1 MAERFSLAAAPC
13 YDPRALRRLGSTA
26 ARGEDGPDSLPP
38 VPDHDDASLLSEFP
52 PVSYEAWRAR
62 VERDLGR
69 PVTTLDA
76 RTVEGPTLRPLYVA
90 EDGEPGPRPPAHPP
104 GWSLALEYAMGE
116 PEALARALRR
126 DAARGLEVAWIR
138 LHDHLRAGAA
148 VPGAVTGTVLAPEA
162 LPSLVAA
169 AGPGV
174 ALHLD
179 AGLLAPALVR
189 VLLEVRGSEGP
200 DDAVLCDPLAVLAG
214 TGGLGVSLDLAYA
227 RLAES
232 TGNAALR
239 RPPTKTM
246 RTILVDAVAM
256 HDAGASAEQEVA
268 YAIAGGLEHLRRL
281 EAHGLPPAKAMGH
294 MALRMAVGGDLL
306 IEVAKLR
313 AVQRLWARV
322 RAHARLEGAPA
333 TPLWVRSSWRAS
345 TRRDPWVNLLRGT
358 VAGFAAAVGGAAVI
372 AVQPFTE
379 TLGEPDD
386 DARRWAIDT
395 QHILRGEAHLG
406 AVDDP
411 AAGSWTFEALTDAL
425 ARGAW
430 EHARRWLAEG
440 GVAKAIETGALQ
452 AEIAERAAARSQA
465 LATGS
470 ATSIG
475 TTLQPLLDE
484 QLPVV
489 APVITPDT
497 GVTTPPSITAP
508 PLARRRP
515 TEPFEALRD
524 HTDAFA
530 KDSRRPRAALVPV
543 GDVNRARPQ
552 LDFARNFVAV
562 GGFVPLVLATHA
574 EPPADVELYVLC
586 APPETL
592 AEHGPAAAHRLRA
605 AGARR
610 VLVAGR
616 PTDALRDAGVHD
628 FVHRGRDVLALWS
641 TLHAELLATSDGRV
655 QS

>member
-1 MAERFSLAAAPC
+1 M
-13 YDPRALRRLGSTA
+13 
-26 ARGEDGPDSLPP
+26 PP
-38 VPDHDDASLLSEFP
+38 VPDHDDAPLLSDFS
-52 PVSYEAWRAR
+52 PVSYETWRAR

-69 PVTTLDA
+69 PVTALDV
-76 RTVEGPTLRPLYVA
+76 RTVEGATLRPLYTA
-90 EDGEPGPRPPAHPP
+90 EDGEPGPRPPMRPP
-104 GWSLALEYAMGE
+104 GWSLALEYATGE
-116 PEALARALRR
+116 PEALARALRC

-138 LHDHLRAGAA
+138 LHDHLRADAA
-148 VPGAVTGTVLAPEA
+148 VVGATAGCVLVPEV
-162 LPSLVAA
+162 LPSLAAA
-169 AGPGV
+169 AGLSV
-174 ALHLD
+174 ALQLD
-179 AGLLAPALVR
+179 AGLMAPALVR
-189 VLLEVRGSEGP
+189 ALLAVRGSDGP
-200 DDAVLCDPLAVLAG
+200 ADAVLCDPLAVLAS
-214 TGGLGVSLDLAYA
+214 TGGLGTSLDLAYA
-227 RLAES
+227 RLAEATADAAARRS
-232 TGNAALR
+232 ATNA
-239 RPPTKTM
+239 M
-246 RTILVDAVAM
+246 RTVLVDAVAL

-281 EAHGLPPAKAMGH
+281 EAHGLPPAKTMGH
-294 MALRMAVGGDLL
+294 LVLRMAVGGDLL

-313 AVQRLWARV
+313 AVQRLWACV
-322 RAHARLEGAPA
+322 RARAGLDGAPV

-345 TRRDPWVNLLRGT
+345 TRRDPWVNLLRGS
-358 VAGFAAAVGGAAVI
+358 VAGFAAAVGGAAVV

-379 TLGEPDD
+379 ALGEPDD

-440 GVAKAIETGALQ
+440 GMAKAIETGALQ

-484 QLPVV
+484 HVPVV
-489 APVITPDT
+489 APAVTPDT
-497 GVTTPPSITAP
+497 GVVAPPSINVP

-515 TEPFEALRD
+515 TEPYEALRD
-524 HTDAFA
+524 RTDALA
-530 KDSRRPRAALVPV
+530 GDGQRPRAALVSV
-543 GDVNRARPQ
+543 GDANRARPQ

-562 GGFVPLVLATHA
+562 GGFVPLVLASDA
-574 EPPADVELYVLC
+574 ELPADAELHVLC
-586 APPETL
+586 APPEAL
-592 AEHGPAAAHRLRA
+592 AEHGPAAARRSRA

-610 VLVAGR
+610 VLVTGR
-616 PTDALRDAGVHD
+616 PTEALREAGVHD

-641 TLHAELLATSDGRV
+641 TLHAELLAPSEGRV

>member
-1 MAERFSLAAAPC
+1 MSARSGASAR
-13 YDPRALRRLGSTA
+13 PRPA
-26 ARGEDGPDSLPP
+26 ARTARTPFPP
-38 VPDHDDASLLSEFP
+38 VPDHDDASLLSEFS
-52 PVSYEAWRAR
+52 PVSYETWRVR

-76 RTVEGPTLRPLYVA
+76 PTVEGPTLRPLYAA
-90 EDGEPGPRPPAHPP
+90 EDGEPGPRPPARPP
-104 GWSLALEYAMGE
+104 GWSLALEYATGE
-116 PEALARALRR
+116 PEALARALRC

-138 LHDHLRAGAA
+138 LHDHLRADAA
-148 VPGAVTGTVLAPEA
+148 VAGATAGCVLALEA

-169 AGPGV
+169 VGPSV

-179 AGLLAPALVR
+179 AGLLAPAYVR
-189 VLLEVRGSEGP
+189 ALLEVRGNDGP
-200 DDAVLCDPLAVLAG
+200 ADAVLCDPLSVLAS
-214 TGGLGVSLDLAYA
+214 TGGLGASLDLAYA
-227 RLAES
+227 RLAEATS
-232 TGNAALR
+232 DAALR
-239 RPPTKTM
+239 RSTASPI
-246 RTILVDAVAM
+246 RTILVDAVAL

-281 EAHGLPPAKAMGH
+281 EAHGLPPSKAVGH
-294 MALRMAVGGDLL
+294 LALRMAVGGDLL

-313 AVQRLWARV
+313 AVQRLWARIRV
-322 RAHARLEGAPA
+322 HAGLDGAPA
-333 TPLWVRSSWRAS
+333 TPLWVRSSWRVS
-345 TRRDPWVNLLRGT
+345 TRRDPWVNLLRGS
-358 VAGFAAAVGGAAVI
+358 VAGFVAAVGGAAVV

-379 TLGEPDD
+379 ALGEPDD

-440 GVAKAIETGALQ
+440 GLAKAIETGTLQ

-470 ATSIG
+470 TTSIG
-475 TTLQPLLDE
+475 TTLQPLLDDHV
-484 QLPVV
+484 PVV
-489 APVITPDT
+489 APAITPDT
-497 GVTTPPSITAP
+497 GVVASPAITAP

-524 HTDAFA
+524 RTDAVA
-530 KDSRRPRAALVPV
+530 AAGRRPRAALVAV

-562 GGFVPLVLATHA
+562 GGFVPLVLASDADLPT
-574 EPPADVELYVLC
+574 DVELHVLC
-586 APPETL
+586 APPEAL
-592 AEHGPAAAHRLRA
+592 AEHGPTAAHRSRA

-616 PTDALRDAGVHD
+616 PTEALREAGVHD

-641 TLHAELLATSDGRV
+641 SLHAELLTTSEGRV